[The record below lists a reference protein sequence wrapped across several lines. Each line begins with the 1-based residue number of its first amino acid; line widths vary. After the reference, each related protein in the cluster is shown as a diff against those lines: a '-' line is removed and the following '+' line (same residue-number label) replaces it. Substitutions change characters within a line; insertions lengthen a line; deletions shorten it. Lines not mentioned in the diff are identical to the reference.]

1 MVSLPGVAQELTPPA
16 PQVVDAGLARPAAT
30 LAIGTVVSRV
40 TGLLRLVALITALGV
55 AEGRLADTFNIANTL
70 PNILYDLI
78 LGGVISAVFVPLV
91 VDGLRSAESEEA
103 DAGRRQVG
111 TLVGT
116 ALFVL
121 LAVSVLA
128 ALAAPLVVRV
138 FASRAGAVA
147 GAQAA
152 LATYLF
158 RLFAFQIF
166 FYGAAAIA
174 SGLLN
179 VRGRFAASGFAP
191 VANNVVATVVF
202 LAFAAGERRADLGV
216 SSGGKLLLGLGTT
229 AAVAAMALVQI
240 VPVRRAFGPLPLRV
254 SFKDPLIRRFVRLST
269 WTVLY
274 VAISHA
280 GLAVTLFLANGVTG
294 GVSAFTYAIAFY
306 QLPCGVLAVSVTT
319 ALVPVLAYRAAEG
332 DMAGFGNRLARG
344 VKLTV
349 ALMVPATVAY
359 VVLAHPLMRMLL
371 AHRGVTVASADYVAR
386 ILGLLILS
394 LAPFSL
400 WLLFVRAFYAL
411 QDARRPV
418 VANAWQTGIWV
429 GLSVLAYPILKV
441 EGMALADSVSYIVG
455 TTILGIFLARRVRT
469 VDWNEVLETIGKAA
483 AASLVMGMVMYAV
496 VQGLSRTTSLAS
508 DALAVVVAVAAGGAA
523 FGASAVL
530 LDLREVINFRSLL
543 RRT

>member
-1 MVSLPGVAQELTPPA
+1 MAQQLNQPPL
-16 PQVVDAGLARPAAT
+16 QVVDAGLARPATT
-30 LAIGTVVSRV
+30 LAIGTVASRL
-40 TGLLRLVALITALGV
+40 TGLIRLIALIIALGV

-78 LGGVISAVFVPLV
+78 LGGVISAAFVPLV
-91 VDGLRSAESEEA
+91 VEALRIDVAG
-103 DAGRRQVG
+103 DAGEDGRRQVG

-116 ALFVL
+116 ALFAL
-121 LAVSVLA
+121 LTTSVVA
-128 ALAAPLVVRV
+128 ALGAPLVVRV
-138 FASRAGAVA
+138 FASRAGAQA
-147 GAQAA
+147 GAQGA

-158 RLFAFQIF
+158 RFFAFQIL

-216 SSGGKLLLGLGTT
+216 SSGGRLLLGLGTT
-229 AAVAAMALVQI
+229 AAVAAMALVQV
-240 VPVRRAFGPLPLRV
+240 VPVRRAFGPLHLRV
-254 SFKDPLIRRFVRLST
+254 SFTHPLIRRFVRLSA

-274 VAISHA
+274 VAISHV
-280 GLAVTLFLANGVTG
+280 GLAIALFLANGVTG

-306 QLPCGVLAVSVTT
+306 QLPCGVLAVSVIT
-319 ALVPVLAYRAAEG
+319 ALVPVLAKDAAEG
-332 DMAGFGNRLARG
+332 DMAAFGHRLSRG

-349 ALMVPATVAY
+349 ALMLPATVAY
-359 VVLAHPLMRMLL
+359 VIVAHPLMRVLL

-386 ILGLLILS
+386 ILQLLILS

-400 WLLFVRAFYAL
+400 WLLFVRAFYSL
-411 QDARRPV
+411 QDARTPV
-418 VANAWQTGIWV
+418 VGNGWQTGIWAL
-429 GLSVLAYPILKV
+429 LSVLVYPVLQV
-441 EGMALADSVSYIVG
+441 EGIALADSVSYIVG
-455 TTILGIFLARRVRT
+455 TIILGTFLAHRVRSIE
-469 VDWNEVLETIGKAA
+469 WEGVLETMGKSA

-496 VQGLSRTTSLAS
+496 LQGLARTTSLAGE
-508 DALAVVVAVAAGGAA
+508 AVAVVAAIAAGGAA
-523 FGASAVL
+523 FGASAIL
-530 LDLREVINFRSLL
+530 LDLEVVIDFRRLL